1 MPSRCT
7 RSCPA
12 WGGDISG
19 ITELSQLPATAQDY
33 LRFVEEQV
41 GVPVA
46 IVGVG
51 QRRDQTV
58 TVREFLSAAVV
69 NNGARHRYS
78 CRCA

>member
-1 MPSRCT
+1 MYEELPG
-7 RSCPA
+7 

-58 TVREFLSAAVV
+58 KLREFLSAA
-69 NNGARHRYS
+69 
-78 CRCA
+78 